1 MQTTL
6 TQLKAEHSKKQNDER
21 LLQEKIEVLQSQI
34 KELGQREGTNEEV
47 EFLRSKLMEAENY
60 IFELERIKQALETS
74 KGAVS
79 GETQLTEENR
89 RLKVELSQFNGFI
102 AEKER

>member
-34 KELGQREGTNEEV
+34 KELGQRGESEEANEEV
-47 EFLRSKLMEAENY
+47 EFLKIKLMKA
-60 IFELERIKQALETS
+60 K
-74 KGAVS
+74 
-79 GETQLTEENR
+79 
-89 RLKVELSQFNGFI
+89 
-102 AEKER
+102 